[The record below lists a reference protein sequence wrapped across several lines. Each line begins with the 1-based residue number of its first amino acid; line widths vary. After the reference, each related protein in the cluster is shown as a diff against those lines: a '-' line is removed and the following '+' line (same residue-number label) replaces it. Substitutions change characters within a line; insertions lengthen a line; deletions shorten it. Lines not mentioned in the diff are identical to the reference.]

1 MWENRGCVW
10 VVFKSIIYFYGIL
23 NESHLRFMRF
33 AILFIFLQLYQ
44 SDFLNAQKYEPLI
57 QINILDKRTGE
68 GINNVSV
75 FIKSENDSTLAK
87 TSHGKGRVEVLLRE
101 NESYTLSFIHPLYNT
116 LNATRKIGFIEHND
130 DTLKWTFEMLPLSS
144 RTLNEVVI
152 RPPGVPDTV
161 FQSEEISVADFEML
175 PNGKMVL
182 LTYPKQLKKG
192 SDLKLYD
199 GQQILSSFSIPD
211 VAEELVRDFRGN
223 AHVICKENVFCVS
236 MLSDTLNLSTLPR
249 DYFFNYVAPIVDTST
264 TKLFFSN
271 FNELYPAFDYFAF
284 DQLDSVY
291 KRIAEIED
299 ELMMELYRSEYKWVD
314 VRTKLWA
321 KYKELETGIDAE
333 IWVGANYFTQ
343 SLYYKELYAPMF
355 GKNDTFYVFD
365 YYKDRLL
372 SFDKNGDPIDSVAIY
387 HHYNPK
393 YTGWAKQLLQD
404 RQTGMIYALFQK
416 DGFTYLGLMDLNTG
430 EVSEKVKLAYKY
442 VDKVLVFNNSV
453 YYIYRPFESAQ
464 KKFLYKERLPYQFE
478 KAKIPQGKESLMD
491 TGK

>member
-1 MWENRGCVW
+1 
-10 VVFKSIIYFYGIL
+10 
-23 NESHLRFMRF
+23 MRF
-33 AILFIFLQLYQ
+33 LVLIIFFQILTINQLFSQ
-44 SDFLNAQKYEPLI
+44 GEKAFV
-57 QINILDKRTGE
+57 QITLLDKRTGE
-68 GINNVSV
+68 GVNNVLAT
-75 FIKSENDSTLAK
+75 IKGDNDSLITK
-87 TSHGKGRVEVLLRE
+87 ISHGKGTILVFL
-101 NESYTLSFIHPLYNT
+101 NQNKTYQLSFSHPLYNT
-116 LNATRKIGFIEHND
+116 NALTKKVGRVEASDTIDWTIEL
-130 DTLKWTFEMLPLSS
+130 TPLTS

-161 FQSEEISVADFEML
+161 FQSEEISVADFEIL
-175 PNGKMVL
+175 QNGKMVL

-199 GQQILSSFSIPD
+199 GQQILSTFSIPD
-211 VAEELVRDFRGN
+211 VAEELIRDFRGN
-223 AHVICKENVFCVS
+223 AHVICQENVYCVS
-236 MLSDTLNLSTLPR
+236 LVNDTLNLATLPK
-249 DYFFNYVAPIVDTST
+249 DYFYNYVAPIVDTST

-291 KRIAEIED
+291 KKIAEIED

-365 YYKDRLL
+365 YYKDRML
-372 SFDKNGDPIDSVAIY
+372 SFDKDGEPIDSVAIY

-404 RQTGMIYALFQK
+404 RQTGIIYALYEK
-416 DGFTYLGLMDLNTG
+416 DGFSYLGLMDLKTG

-442 VDKVLVFNNSV
+442 VDKVLVYNNSV

-464 KKFLYKERLPYQFE
+464 KKFLYKERLPYQFA
-478 KAKIPQGKESLMD
+478 KAKIPQGQESSID
-491 TGK
+491 TGR

>member
-1 MWENRGCVW
+1 M
-10 VVFKSIIYFYGIL
+10 
-23 NESHLRFMRF
+23 
-33 AILFIFLQLYQ
+33 
-44 SDFLNAQKYEPLI
+44 
-57 QINILDKRTGE
+57 T
-68 GINNVSV
+68 
-75 FIKSENDSTLAK
+75 
-87 TSHGKGRVEVLLRE
+87 
-101 NESYTLSFIHPLYNT
+101 
-116 LNATRKIGFIEHND
+116 
-130 DTLKWTFEMLPLSS
+130 PLSS
-144 RTLNEVVI
+144 RTLNEVVV

-161 FQSEEISVADFEML
+161 FQSEEISVADFEIL
-175 PNGKMVL
+175 QNGKIVL

-211 VAEELVRDFRGN
+211 VAEELIRDFRGN
-223 AHVICKENVFCVS
+223 AHVICQEHVFCVS
-236 MLSDTLNLSTLPR
+236 LVNDTLNLATLPK
-249 DYFFNYVAPIVDTST
+249 DYFYNYVAPIVDTST

-291 KRIAEIED
+291 KKIAEIED

-365 YYKDRLL
+365 YYKDRML
-372 SFDKNGDPIDSVAIY
+372 SFDKNGEPIDSVAIY

-393 YTGWAKQLLQD
+393 YSGWAKKLLQD
-404 RQTGMIYALFQK
+404 RQTGIIYALYEK
-416 DGFTYLGLMDLNTG
+416 DGFTYLGLMDLKTG

-442 VDKVLVFNNSV
+442 VDKVRVHNNSV

-478 KAKIPQGKESLMD
+478 KAKIPQGQESSID

>member
-1 MWENRGCVW
+1 
-10 VVFKSIIYFYGIL
+10 
-23 NESHLRFMRF
+23 MRF
-33 AILFIFLQLYQ
+33 SVFLFLLILLSGHSNISL
-44 SDFLNAQKYEPLI
+44 AQNDQPFI

-68 GINNVSV
+68 GINNVNLS
-75 FIKSENDSTLAK
+75 IKSENDATILK
-87 TSHGKGRVEVLLRE
+87 TSHGKGRVDVFLEE
-101 NESYTLSFIHPLYNT
+101 NKSYELSFSHPLYNS
-116 LNATRKIGFIEHND
+116 LNAIRKIGFIEYND
-130 DTLKWTFEMLPLSS
+130 DTLRWTFEMVPLSS
-144 RTLNEVVI
+144 RTLNEVVV

-161 FQSEEISVADFEML
+161 FQSEEISVADFEIL

-199 GQQILSSFSIPD
+199 GQQILSSFTIPD
-211 VAEELVRDFRGN
+211 VAEEMVRDFRGN

-236 MLSDTLNLSTLPR
+236 LVKDTLQLATLPR

-333 IWVGANYFTQ
+333 VWVGANYFTQ

-372 SFDKNGDPIDSVAIY
+372 SFDRNGEPLDSVSIY

-404 RQTGMIYALFQK
+404 RQTGMIYALYEK
-416 DGFTYLGLMDLNTG
+416 DGFTYLGLMDLKTG
-430 EVSEKVKLAYKY
+430 EVSEKVKLAFKY
-442 VDKVLVFNNSV
+442 VDKVLVYNNSV

-478 KAKIPQGKESLMD
+478 KAKIPQGKEILME

>member
-1 MWENRGCVW
+1 
-10 VVFKSIIYFYGIL
+10 
-23 NESHLRFMRF
+23 MRF
-33 AILFIFLQLYQ
+33 VIFTLFLMAFQPKFLHCQ
-44 SDFLNAQKYEPLI
+44 SYNPFI
-57 QINILDKRTGE
+57 QINIFDKRTGE
-68 GINNVSV
+68 GINNVLVS
-75 FIKSENDSTLAK
+75 IKSENDSTLTK
-87 TSHGKGRVEVLLRE
+87 TSHGKGKVEVYLKERTTYELTF
-101 NESYTLSFIHPLYNT
+101 NHPLYNS
-116 LNATRKIGFIEHND
+116 LSASRKIGIIEYND
-130 DTLKWTFEMLPLSS
+130 DTLKWEFEMTPLSS
-144 RTLNEVVI
+144 KTLNEVVV

-161 FQSEEISVADFEML
+161 FQSEELSVADFQIL
-175 PNGKMVL
+175 PNGKIVL

-192 SDLKLYD
+192 GDIKLYD

-211 VAEELVRDFRGN
+211 IAEELVRDFRGN

-236 MLSDTLNLSTLPR
+236 IVNDTLNLATLPK

-321 KYKELETGIDAE
+321 KYKELETGVDAE

-372 SFDKNGDPIDSVAIY
+372 SFNRDGDPIDSVSIY

-404 RQTGMIYALFQK
+404 IQTGMIYALYEK
-416 DGFTYLGLMDLNTG
+416 DGFTYLGLMDLYTG

-442 VDKVLVFNNSV
+442 VDKVLVYNNSV

-478 KAKIPQGKESLMD
+478 KAKIPQGKESLIE

>member
-1 MWENRGCVW
+1 
-10 VVFKSIIYFYGIL
+10 
-23 NESHLRFMRF
+23 MRF
-33 AILFIFLQLYQ
+33 LGLLFFFHILSINLLFSQNNQAFIQLT
-44 SDFLNAQKYEPLI
+44 
-57 QINILDKRTGE
+57 ILDKRTGE
-68 GINNVSV
+68 GVNNVQITFTNDKDSV
-75 FIKSENDSTLAK
+75 ITKI
-87 TSHGKGRVEVLLRE
+87 SHGKGSAAVYLNQNVT
-101 NESYTLSFIHPLYNT
+101 YQLSFTHPLYNAHILT
-116 LNATRKIGFIEHND
+116 KKVGRVEVD
-130 DTLKWTFEMLPLSS
+130 DTINWIVEMTPLSS
-144 RTLNEVVI
+144 RTLNEVVV

-161 FQSEEISVADFEML
+161 FQSEEISVADFEIL
-175 PNGKMVL
+175 QNGKIVL

-211 VAEELVRDFRGN
+211 VAEELIRDFRGN
-223 AHVICKENVFCVS
+223 AHVICQEHVFCVS
-236 MLSDTLNLSTLPR
+236 LVNDTLNLATLPK
-249 DYFFNYVAPIVDTST
+249 DYFYNYVAPIVDTST

-291 KRIAEIED
+291 KKIAEIED

-365 YYKDRLL
+365 YYKDRML
-372 SFDKNGDPIDSVAIY
+372 SFDKNGEPIDSVAIY

-393 YTGWAKQLLQD
+393 YSGWAKKLLQD
-404 RQTGMIYALFQK
+404 RQTGIIYALYEK
-416 DGFTYLGLMDLNTG
+416 DGFTYLGLMDLKTG

-442 VDKVLVFNNSV
+442 VDKVRVHNNSV

-478 KAKIPQGKESLMD
+478 KAKIPQGQESSID

>member
-1 MWENRGCVW
+1 
-10 VVFKSIIYFYGIL
+10 
-23 NESHLRFMRF
+23 MRF
-33 AILFIFLQLYQ
+33 LGLLFFFHILSINLLFSQNNQAFIQLTV
-44 SDFLNAQKYEPLI
+44 
-57 QINILDKRTGE
+57 LDKRTGE
-68 GINNVSV
+68 GVNNVQITFTNDKDSV
-75 FIKSENDSTLAK
+75 ITKI
-87 TSHGKGRVEVLLRE
+87 SHGKGSAAVYLNQNVT
-101 NESYTLSFIHPLYNT
+101 YQLSFTHPLYNAHILT
-116 LNATRKIGFIEHND
+116 KKVGRVEVD
-130 DTLKWTFEMLPLSS
+130 DTINWIVEMTPLSS
-144 RTLNEVVI
+144 RTLNEVVV

-161 FQSEEISVADFEML
+161 FQSEEISVADFEIL
-175 PNGKMVL
+175 QNGKIVL

-211 VAEELVRDFRGN
+211 VAEELIRDFRGN
-223 AHVICKENVFCVS
+223 AHVICQEHVFCVS
-236 MLSDTLNLSTLPR
+236 LVNDTLNLATLPK
-249 DYFFNYVAPIVDTST
+249 DYFYNYVAPIVDTST

-291 KRIAEIED
+291 KKIAEIED

-365 YYKDRLL
+365 YYKDRML
-372 SFDKNGDPIDSVAIY
+372 SFDKNGEPIDSVAIY

-393 YTGWAKQLLQD
+393 YSGWAKKLLQD
-404 RQTGMIYALFQK
+404 RQTGIIYALYEK
-416 DGFTYLGLMDLNTG
+416 DGFTYLGLMDLKTG

-442 VDKVLVFNNSV
+442 VDKVRVHNNSV

-478 KAKIPQGKESLMD
+478 KAKIPQGQESSID